1 MTDRDIRHQ
10 EDNMSKNI
18 SEIFDIEPIQR
29 EKPKPVVVV
38 DMADNDIDQDAAL
51 ARANI
56 KHLINVGMNAVV
68 DLEMIAKDAESLKSY
83 ETLSNVLSTLTT
95 MNSQLLDVHAKR
107 KKVKKVDVAPQ
118 GGPDVP
124 GLPNSSGNTIIFAG
138 TTAEVNKLIM
148 ERLKK

>member
-1 MTDRDIRHQ
+1 
-10 EDNMSKNI
+10 MSKKI

-38 DMADNDIDQDAAL
+38 DMADNDIDHDAAL

-68 DLEMIAKDAESLKSY
+68 DLEMIAKEAESLKSY
-83 ETLSNVLSTLTT
+83 ETLSNVLSSLTI

-107 KKVKKVDVAPQ
+107 KRIKKVDPLPQ
-118 GGPDVP
+118 DRPNDVP
-124 GLPNSSGNTIIFAG
+124 GIPNNSGNTIIFAG